1 MRAGHSMRINVS
13 KHLVRW
19 LAAAVLGVSAA
30 HAAGPVEIS
39 VVIEDHRFDP
49 QSVNIP
55 ADTPVVF
62 RVVNKDATPEEFES
76 GDLGFEKVI
85 PGGAEA
91 SVWVAPME
99 PGHYTFFGEFNPDTA
114 QGTVTVE

>member
-1 MRAGHSMRINVS
+1 MRINVS
-13 KHLVRW
+13 KHIARW
-19 LAAAVLGVSAA
+19 LAVAALGATAA
-30 HAAGPVEIS
+30 YAAKPVEVS
-39 VVIEDHRFDP
+39 VVIAGHRFEP
-49 QSVNIP
+49 ASLSIP
-55 ADTPVVF
+55 AGTPVVF

-91 SVWVAPME
+91 NVWVAPME